1 MKYLAK
7 LLSPLSKSQYTVQ
20 STKEF
25 INHIKKQKVPSNYK
39 MISFDVIS
47 LFTNFRIDVTIEIIL
62 KRIYKRKEINTSF
75 TKQELKELILLCAK
89 GVQFT
94 LCSERYIQT
103 DGVAIGYPLGPVLSG
118 IFMVELENNLVPTL
132 SNHLMSWK
140 RYVDDT
146 SCFIKEDSIEHVMSV
161 LNDFHPSIRF
171 TNETESNNRLS
182 FLDVL
187 IIRNGQSIETC
198 VYRKPP
204 NTDICIHWNS
214 FAPIQWKCSTLKTLV
229 YCSYLI
235 CSNDHYLTL
244 ELKYL
249 RKASF

>member
-1 MKYLAK
+1 MVQTAKVGKLKQGDTADQLPLRPIVSNCGTASYKLVKYLAK

-47 LFTNFRIDVTIEIIL
+47 LFTNFPIDVTIEIIL

-118 IFMVELENNLVPTL
+118 IFMVERENNLVPTL

-146 SCFIKEDSIEHVMSV
+146 SCFIKEDSIEHVMSI
-161 LNDFHPSIRF
+161 LNGFHPSIQF
-171 TNETESNNRLS
+171 T
-182 FLDVL
+182 
-187 IIRNGQSIETC
+187 
-198 VYRKPP
+198 
-204 NTDICIHWNS
+204 
-214 FAPIQWKCSTLKTLV
+214 
-229 YCSYLI
+229 
-235 CSNDHYLTL
+235 
-244 ELKYL
+244 
-249 RKASF
+249 